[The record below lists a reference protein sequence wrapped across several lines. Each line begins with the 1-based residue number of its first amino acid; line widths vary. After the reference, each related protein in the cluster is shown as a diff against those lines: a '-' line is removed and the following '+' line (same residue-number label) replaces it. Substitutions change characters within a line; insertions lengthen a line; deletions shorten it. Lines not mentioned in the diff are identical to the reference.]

1 MKVFIT
7 GGAGFVG
14 SHVVDRL
21 IGENEIVVYDNLS
34 SGERS
39 FIQKH
44 EGSKNFTFIEG
55 DLIDRPL
62 LEKSIKGSDAVYHF
76 AANPDIRYG
85 IEYTDTDLTQGTI
98 ATYNV
103 LEAMRLADVKKIIFS
118 SSSVVYGEPH
128 QFPTSEDY
136 GPMLPI
142 SLYGASKLACEGLI
156 TSFSHTFGITSWIF
170 RFANIIGKRQTHGLL
185 VDLIAKLDKNKTVLP
200 VLGDGLQEKSY
211 LYIDDCIDGILYAVG
226 HANES
231 MNVYNLSA
239 GDQISVSEIV
249 SIFAKKYTE
258 MTHSQFEISYENK
271 SRGWQGDVVKVK
283 LDAAKINSL
292 GWSARYSSKR
302 AIEKTVEDLLG
313 GA

>member
-1 MKVFIT
+1 M
-7 GGAGFVG
+7 
-14 SHVVDRL
+14 
-21 IGENEIVVYDNLS
+21 
-34 SGERS
+34 
-39 FIQKH
+39 
-44 EGSKNFTFIEG
+44 
-55 DLIDRPL
+55 
-62 LEKSIKGSDAVYHF
+62 
-76 AANPDIRYG
+76 
-85 IEYTDTDLTQGTI
+85 
-98 ATYNV
+98 
-103 LEAMRLADVKKIIFS
+103 
-118 SSSVVYGEPH
+118 VYGEPH